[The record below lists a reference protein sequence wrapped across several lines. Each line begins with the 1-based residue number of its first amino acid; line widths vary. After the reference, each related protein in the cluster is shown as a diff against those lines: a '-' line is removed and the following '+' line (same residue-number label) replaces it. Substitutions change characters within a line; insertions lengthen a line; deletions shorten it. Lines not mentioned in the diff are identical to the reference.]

1 MKTIKKMNNGGM
13 SNTVVNDPPEKK
25 KTKRE
30 IRKIKAGRHNSNV
43 AGKGLGAKILK
54 GLASV
59 GTTIA
64 GAYAAKKLEGKQK
77 GGPIKKKLV
86 KAQNG
91 TSVKSDPPKTKS
103 FTNPLTGRTRVTEGW
118 KEKSKTTGTVAP
130 RPGYAE
136 KTVDVYNKK
145 GDKIKTV
152 NKTREL
158 VQQAKGD
165 GFIRRGRDLW
175 DYDKKVTKHNKKG

>member
-1 MKTIKKMNNGGM
+1 M
-13 SNTVVNDPPEKK
+13 VNDPPEKK

-30 IRKIKAGRHNSNV
+30 IRKIRAGRHNSNV
-43 AGKGLGAKILK
+43 AGRGLGAKILK
-54 GLASV
+54 GIASV

-64 GAYAAKKLEGKQK
+64 GAYALKKLEKKK
-77 GGPIKKKLV
+77 GGAIKKKLT
-86 KAQNG
+86 KAQAG
-91 TSVKSDPPKTKS
+91 VSVKSEPPKTKS

-175 DYDKKVTKHNKKG
+175 AYKQKVTKHNKKG